1 MVVPAR
7 VSLVT
12 LGVADVERSTAFY
25 RALGWQLSPAS
36 VAGEVSFFHT
46 DGGLL
51 ALWDLAALA
60 AETGQTMD
68 TAPGGGFRHTMLAL
82 NLDSPEEVDAV
93 LEEVVAAG
101 ARAVKAP
108 STTEWGGYL
117 GCFADLDGHL
127 WEVAYNP
134 DVPRG
139 PDGRPTLPRSP
150 DPV

>member
-12 LGVADVERSTAFY
+12 LGVADVERATDFY
-25 RALGWQLSPAS
+25 RALGWQRSPAS

-60 AETGQTMD
+60 AETGQTPD

-82 NLDSPEEVDAV
+82 NLESPEEVNAV
-93 LEEVVAAG
+93 LDDVVAAG
-101 ARAVKAP
+101 ARVIKAAA
-108 STTEWGGYL
+108 TTEWGGYS
-117 GCFADLDGHL
+117 GCFADPDGHL

-134 DVPRG
+134 DFPVG
-139 PDGRPTLPRSP
+139 PDGRPTLPRSA
-150 DPV
+150 DPA

>member
-60 AETGQTMD
+60 TETGQTMD

-101 ARAVKAP
+101 ARAVKDAK
-108 STTEWGGYL
+108 L
-117 GCFADLDGHL
+117 GLVSGFGMINFD
-127 WEVAYNP
+127 
-134 DVPRG
+134 RG
-139 PDGRPTLPRSP
+139 LGSGAAVLAGTAKT
-150 DPV
+150 

>member
-1 MVVPAR
+1 MPAR

-12 LGVADVERSTAFY
+12 LGVAGVERATAFY
-25 RALGWQLSPAS
+25 LTLGWQLSPAS

-51 ALWDLAALA
+51 ALWDLAALT
-60 AETGQTMD
+60 AETGQTPD
-68 TAPGGGFRHTMLAL
+68 TTSGVGFRPTMLAL
-82 NLDSPEEVDAV
+82 NLDSPEDVDAV

-101 ARAVKAP
+101 ARVVKGP
-108 STTEWGGYL
+108 TTMEWGGYS

-134 DVPRG
+134 DFPLG

>member
-1 MVVPAR
+1 MAVPAR

-12 LGVADVERSTAFY
+12 LGVVDVERATAFY
-25 RALGWQLSPAS
+25 RALGWQISPAS

-51 ALWDLAALA
+51 ALWDLAALT
-60 AETGQTMD
+60 AETGQTPEA
-68 TAPGGGFRHTMLAL
+68 TSGGGFRHTMLAL
-82 NLDSPEEVDAV
+82 NLDSPEDVDAV

-101 ARAVKAP
+101 ARIVKAP
-108 STTEWGGYL
+108 STTEWGGYS

-134 DVPRG
+134 DFPLG
-139 PDGRPTLPRSP
+139 PDGRPALPRSP
-150 DPV
+150 DRA